1 MREKNKRAVRA
12 AGKRKAWDV
21 RTVQRSA
28 RASASA
34 ESSKCRR
41 RRRQR
46 RRAIG
51 ARADTPLGP
60 PRARGSPCV
69 CAASSRCR
77 LAEKN
82 GKSARELPASS
93 KPFPFHFG
101 RGGFVRNGKT
111 RRGGG
116 DGEMRGSVWGGATV
130 LFNQSSERHN
140 TEATSHASL
149 PPSLVP
155 LRFPAAPPAPLAW
168 WFAEPQPDT
177 MTPPAPTS
185 LTRLATRRP
194 PVSRMALARPF
205 ANTSVAPSE
214 THSHQAAGTPPA
226 LSGRPPLSVSSSA
239 HLGMRMCV
247 CMCIVSAW
255 HMHCA

>member
-1 MREKNKRAVRA
+1 MFKRWRGAH
-12 AGKRKAWDV
+12 
-21 RTVQRSA
+21 
-28 RASASA
+28 
-34 ESSKCRR
+34 E
-41 RRRQR
+41 R
-46 RRAIG
+46 RRAQNRVG
-51 ARADTPLGP
+51 VAGGDADGGERSERVQARL
-60 PRARGSPCV
+60 RARREH
-69 CAASSRCR
+69 AYR
-77 LAEKN
+77 LAF
-82 GKSARELPASS
+82 ARHPLAVASPKKMENRQEHLPASS

-155 LRFPAAPPAPLAW
+155 LRFSAAPPAPLAW

-185 LTRLATRRP
+185 LTRLATDRP
-194 PVSRMALARPF
+194 PVSRMALACPF